1 MSIKTYYGE
10 ELYFQD
16 GSVALSEDLEQSIR
30 SLLTQ
35 NHGVG
40 IVGGFYEP
48 GLPLALISALTLDM
62 LGYESA
68 EDLYERCGGSILPL
82 FFPAGGEAMTESAF
96 RALPPISEQRLDSK
110 SGQPLWVRIV
120 KRDRPGKGARQM
132 WLMSLCDID
141 TVHSREEQLLHAKED
156 AERANLAKTHFLSRM
171 SHDIRTPMNGMLGM
185 AHIAQANLD
194 DPAVVADAL
203 QKIITAGQQL
213 KLLIDEVLDMSQLES
228 GRVELLHEPFD
239 LQAELEKVHTVL
251 ATLAAERG
259 VRFPPA
265 RYLQDDSL
273 VRGSLLHICRVLEN
287 IVTNAIKYTPAGG
300 SVERWVEESPI
311 DGTHA
316 MYHFTVQDT
325 GVGMSEEFQR
335 HMFEPF
341 TREGASAAHGT
352 GLGLAITHDLVEK
365 MGGTIEV
372 KSAPGAGTRVTVSLP
387 LERIPEPPKPAGHSD
402 VPYQALGGLRVLLAE
417 DNDLNREIVEF
428 LLRQAGVEVESVYTG
443 RQALETFTA
452 SRPGHYDLILM
463 DVMMPEL
470 SGLDATRR
478 IRRSAHPQAQTI
490 PIIAVT
496 ANAFAS
502 DVRAA
507 LDAGMNEHI
516 AKPLDSTRLYAVLQ
530 RYCGKK

>member
-10 ELYFQD
+10 ELYFRD
-16 GSVALSEDLEQSIR
+16 SSVALSEDLEQCIR

-40 IVGGFYEP
+40 IAGGFYEP
-48 GLPLALISALTLDM
+48 GLPLALISKLALDL
-62 LGYESA
+62 LGFADTA
-68 EDLYERCGGSILPL
+68 ELKARCGGSILPL
-82 FFPAGGEAMTESAF
+82 FAPTGGEAMTEAAF
-96 RALPPISEQRLDSK
+96 RALPSVSEQRMYTKD
-110 SGQPLWVRIV
+110 GQPIWVRIV
-120 KRDRPGKGARQM
+120 KWDRPGEGARQM
-132 WLMSLCDID
+132 WLMSLCDMNA
-141 TVHSREEQLLHAKED
+141 VHLREEQLMLAKED
-156 AERANLAKTHFLSRM
+156 AERANQAKTRFLSRM

-185 AHIAQANLD
+185 ARIAQAHLN

-203 QKIITAGQQL
+203 QKIIAAGQQL

-228 GRVELLHEPFD
+228 GHVELLHESFD
-239 LQAELEKVHTVL
+239 LRAELDKADAVL
-251 ATLAAERG
+251 AAIAAERG

-265 RYLQDDSL
+265 HYLQTDDL

-300 SVERWVEESPI
+300 SVERWLEQTPI
-311 DGTHA
+311 DETHA
-316 MYHFTVQDT
+316 MYRFTVQDT
-325 GVGMSEEFQR
+325 GVGMSREFQK

-352 GLGLAITHDLVEK
+352 GLGLAITHELVEK

-372 KSAPGAGTRVTVSLP
+372 KSAPGAGTRITVSLP
-387 LERIPEPPKPAGHSD
+387 LERMPEPQKPAGRSETA
-402 VPYQALGGLRVLLAE
+402 YQELGGLRVLLAE

-428 LLRQAGVEVESVYTG
+428 LLRQAGVAVESVYTG

-470 SGLDATRR
+470 SGLDATRL
-478 IRRSAHPQAQTI
+478 IRRSDHPQAKTI

-516 AKPLDSTRLYAVLQ
+516 AKPLDSARLYAVLQ

>member
-1 MSIKTYYGE
+1 
-10 ELYFQD
+10 
-16 GSVALSEDLEQSIR
+16 
-30 SLLTQ
+30 
-35 NHGVG
+35 
-40 IVGGFYEP
+40 
-48 GLPLALISALTLDM
+48 
-62 LGYESA
+62 
-68 EDLYERCGGSILPL
+68 
-82 FFPAGGEAMTESAF
+82 
-96 RALPPISEQRLDSK
+96 
-110 SGQPLWVRIV
+110 
-120 KRDRPGKGARQM
+120 
-132 WLMSLCDID
+132 
-141 TVHSREEQLLHAKED
+141 
-156 AERANLAKTHFLSRM
+156 
-171 SHDIRTPMNGMLGM
+171 
-185 AHIAQANLD
+185 
-194 DPAVVADAL
+194 
-203 QKIITAGQQL
+203 
-213 KLLIDEVLDMSQLES
+213 MSQLES

-239 LQAELEKVHTVL
+239 LQAELEKVDTVL
-251 ATLAAERG
+251 TTLAAERG
-259 VRFPPA
+259 VRFPPV
-265 RYLQDDSL
+265 RYLQGDSL

-341 TREGASAAHGT
+341 TREDTSAAHGT

-365 MGGTIEV
+365 MGGTIHV

-387 LERIPEPPKPAGHSD
+387 LERIPEPPKPAGSSD
-402 VPYQALGGLRVLLAE
+402 VPYQVLGGLRVLLAE

-452 SRPGHYDLILM
+452 SRPGHYDIILM

-516 AKPLDSTRLYAVLQ
+516 AKPLDSARLYAVLQ
-530 RYCGKK
+530 RYCGNK